1 MSSNLMPNVYFEV
14 KNIDGDDTAKSENY
28 YDKFCVSSFLAPHVK
43 KIGKIELTA
52 RPKIYGSDP

>member
-1 MSSNLMPNVYFEV
+1 MPNVYFEV